1 MIKVLLANMHY
12 PDKYNLWA
20 PWNKLANTAIA
31 RTQAVEPEILVPRPY
46 ALPFRFFPHHEMCY
60 LPVTEEGA
68 EGKIHYPRFLYLLPK
83 KYFYGASF
91 DLYQQFVGKYVS
103 RNIEKKDLIHSHFV
117 FMDGYGMIRTSKK
130 WGVPLVVDVHGDGV
144 FTHMVRDRLVGR
156 KMTETLQHASKVI
169 CISRNLCSLAKE
181 FGLAEEKIEY
191 VPLGIDIGRY
201 RPEEQD
207 RAKNERGL
215 QGKIVILFVGQLI
228 ERKGVRHLLKA
239 LALTETALLRKCQVV
254 IVGDGADRKTLE
266 WLAGKLGLEGLVTFT
281 GKVSDEEL
289 LDWYAA
295 ADVFVLPSLSEG
307 RPTAINEAMASECAV
322 IASNVSG
329 IPEQVTDG
337 YNGFLVPPADPVALA
352 GKITYLLENEND
364 IAALGRNSRRKIID
378 ERITWEGY
386 ADRMV
391 GIYRKVTDTGAA

>member
-12 PDKYNLWA
+12 PDRYNLWA

-31 RTQAVEPEILVPRPY
+31 RTQAVEPEIVVPRPF
-46 ALPFRFFPHHEMCY
+46 ALPFRFFPHHEMCH
-60 LPVTEEGA
+60 LPVTEESA

-91 DLYQQFVGKYVS
+91 DFYQQFVGKYVS

-130 WGVPLVVDVHGDGV
+130 WGVPLIVDVHGDSI

-156 KMTETLQHASKVI
+156 KMTETLQHASKVV
-169 CISRNLCSLAKE
+169 CISRNLCNLAKD
-181 FGLAEEKIEY
+181 FGLPEDKIEY
-191 VPLGIDIGRY
+191 VPLGIDIGKY
-201 RPEEQD
+201 RPEQQD
-207 RAKNERGL
+207 RVKNERGL
-215 QGKIVILFVGQLI
+215 QDKIVILFVGQLI
-228 ERKGVRHLLKA
+228 ERKGVRHLLKS
-239 LALTETALLRKCQVV
+239 LALTEPALLRKCKVV
-254 IVGDGADRKTLE
+254 IIGDGADRRHLE
-266 WLAGKLGLEGLVTFT
+266 WLADKLGLEGLVTFT

-307 RPTAINEAMASECAV
+307 RPTVINEAMASECAV

-329 IPEQVTDG
+329 IPEQVADG
-337 YNGFLVPPADPVALA
+337 CNGFLVPPADPVALA
-352 GKITYLLENEND
+352 RKIAYLLENENS
-364 IAALGRNSRRKIID
+364 IGIMGRKGREKIVD
-378 ERITWEGY
+378 EKITWEGY
-386 ADRMV
+386 AERMV
-391 GIYRKVTDTGAA
+391 RIYRGVTG